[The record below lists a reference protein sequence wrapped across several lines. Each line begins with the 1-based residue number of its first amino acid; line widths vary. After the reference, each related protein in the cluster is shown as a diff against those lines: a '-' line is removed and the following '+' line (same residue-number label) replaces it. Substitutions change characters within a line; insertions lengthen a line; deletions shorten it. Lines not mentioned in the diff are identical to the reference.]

1 MEVTRS
7 SYYRWKRT
15 GSGQASIQDQ
25 QILDAIGELHKD
37 RRMRYYGSR
46 RMVQVLCGL
55 GFTVGRKRVRRLM
68 REAGIKAA
76 RRRAFR
82 PRTTDSNHKRPVSA
96 NLVNRRFD
104 VDSPNTL
111 WAGDITYLRCWQGWV
126 YLAVV
131 IDLYSRKVIGWS
143 IQPTLHRRLV
153 IDALTMALGRRD
165 CPAGLIFHSDRGSQ
179 YASRQ
184 FRRLL
189 RRNQMIASMSGKGD
203 CWDNAPVESFFSSL
217 KKEAFLHPT
226 MSVWQVRQEIFEY
239 IEVFYNRKRIHST
252 LGGLSPEMFERKNSE
267 TSNLC
272 A

>member
-15 GSGQASIQDQ
+15 GSDQPSSEDQ
-25 QILDAIGELHKD
+25 QILDAIGELRND
-37 RRMRYYGSR
+37 RRMRCYGSP
-46 RMVQVLCGL
+46 RMIQVLRGL
-55 GFTVGRKRVRRLM
+55 GFAVGRKRVRRLM
-68 REAGIKAA
+68 GEAGIKAA

-82 PRTTDSNHKRPVSA
+82 PRTTDSNHKRPVAA
-96 NLVNRRFD
+96 NLVDRRFN
-104 VDSPNTL
+104 VDHPNRV
-111 WAGDITYLRCWQGWV
+111 WAGDITYLRYSQGWV
-126 YLAVV
+126 QQAVV
-131 IDLYSRKVIGWS
+131 INLYSRKVIGWS
-143 IQPTLHRRLV
+143 IQPTLHRCLL
-153 IDALTMALGRRD
+153 IDALTMAIGMRD

-189 RRNQMIASMSGKGD
+189 RCNQMIASMSAKGD
-203 CWDNAPVESFFSSL
+203 CWDNAPIESFFSSL

-226 MSVWQVRQEIFEY
+226 MSVWQIRQEIFEY

-267 TSNLC
+267 SSNLC